1 MFKVS
6 ILNTEKM
13 LYLGLSEE
21 VVLPTEDGEL
31 TLLKFHQPI
40 LTRLKRGII
49 EIDKRWFF
57 SIQDGIAHMGGDELV
72 AIVE

>member
-6 ILNTEKM
+6 ILNTEKI

-21 VVLPTEDGEL
+21 VILPSEDGEL
-31 TLLKFHQPI
+31 TLLGFHQPI
-40 LTRLKRGII
+40 LTRLKQGII
-49 EIDKRWFF
+49 EIDRHWFF
-57 SIQDGIAHMGGDELV
+57 SIQDGIAHMQRGELV